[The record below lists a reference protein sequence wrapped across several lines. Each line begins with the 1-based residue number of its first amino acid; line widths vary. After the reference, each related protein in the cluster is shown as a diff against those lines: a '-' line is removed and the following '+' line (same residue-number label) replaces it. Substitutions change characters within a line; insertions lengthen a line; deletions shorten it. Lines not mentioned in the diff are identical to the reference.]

1 MTQSQLECKTIACKF
16 ANIAHNSSQQV
27 QLQWWCIISHASE
40 YKRIVINYKP
50 CTRVNKWIGLWKSF
64 SRQHEAKIFPTI
76 WKNCSNLQ
84 KSECVLI
91 KIHFEVVA
99 KVSAIFKTSFKQ
111 NNKKPITQ
119 IFVFWSKQIF
129 KERAKLYH
137 KLLKNN
143 VRVCYV
149 FVHYFIVMRHWVHW
163 TRPRISYMFLL

>member
-1 MTQSQLECKTIACKF
+1 MKFRLYSFHTECIQNFLLCNNNVYAACMTQSQLECKTIACKF
-16 ANIAHNSSQQV
+16 ANIAHNSLQQV

-99 KVSAIFKTSFKQ
+99 KVSAIFK
-111 NNKKPITQ
+111 
-119 IFVFWSKQIF
+119 
-129 KERAKLYH
+129 
-137 KLLKNN
+137 N
-143 VRVCYV
+143 VV
-149 FVHYFIVMRHWVHW
+149 
-163 TRPRISYMFLL
+163 